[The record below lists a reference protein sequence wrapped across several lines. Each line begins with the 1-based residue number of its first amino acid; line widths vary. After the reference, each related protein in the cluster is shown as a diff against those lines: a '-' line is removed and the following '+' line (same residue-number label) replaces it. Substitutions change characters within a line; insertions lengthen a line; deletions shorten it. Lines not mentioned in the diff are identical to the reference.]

1 MGSNAGLRGSC
12 SPMLLA
18 LPRAARCQQPG
29 LGTATTRRENE
40 PPRRAC
46 WRAESWVAHSDPRS
60 GSGPPET
67 TSPRLPGAGGSR
79 GRGGGAAQ
87 EPLSAIL
94 WSTRRGR
101 LFSCARRRRLPRRLP
116 PAARAAAAAEPSP
129 AEAAPS
135 AFSFSRRC
143 SLLTTV
149 IRAGPAGILPP
160 RWPHTS
166 VACPLSRT
174 SNLSVRPAAA
184 TTAPKPAARPH
195 SDPALSRRRKM
206 ATTGDPSLGRRPSGP
221 CAGAR
226 AAPLPPRPAPAPRP
240 PASGH
245 PPCRAVP
252 TLPRLP
258 ATLPPAPN
266 LTCPVCY
273 SQGCGAGP
281 GIL

>member
-1 MGSNAGLRGSC
+1 
-12 SPMLLA
+12 MLFA

-29 LGTATTRRENE
+29 LATATAPQENE

-46 WRAESWVAHSDPRS
+46 GRAEGWAAHSDPHS
-60 GSGPPET
+60 GSWPPET

-79 GRGGGAAQ
+79 GRGGGTAQ

-116 PAARAAAAAEPSP
+116 PAARAAARAAAPAEPSP

-174 SNLSVRPAAA
+174 SNLS
-184 TTAPKPAARPH
+184 
-195 SDPALSRRRKM
+195 
-206 ATTGDPSLGRRPSGP
+206 
-221 CAGAR
+221 
-226 AAPLPPRPAPAPRP
+226 
-240 PASGH
+240 
-245 PPCRAVP
+245 
-252 TLPRLP
+252 
-258 ATLPPAPN
+258 
-266 LTCPVCY
+266 
-273 SQGCGAGP
+273 GCGAGP
-281 GIL
+281 GILQRWAQLLSSSWGHSGKEFVTALRVQAIGLSLGSRGSTCRVICKVTLLGR